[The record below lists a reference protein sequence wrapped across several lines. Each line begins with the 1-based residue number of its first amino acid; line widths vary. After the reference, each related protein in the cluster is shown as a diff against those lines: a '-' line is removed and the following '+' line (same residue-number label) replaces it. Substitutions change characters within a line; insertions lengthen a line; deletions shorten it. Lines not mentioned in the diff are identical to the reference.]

1 MMIIVFSDLYFVV
14 KLWFKYDRYLVFLYK
29 LIGYNFMYMYYWY
42 LNLKK
47 KRKIKYLLK
56 CIIVL

>member
-29 LIGYNFMYMYYWY
+29 LIGYNYMYMYYWY

-47 KRKIKYLLK
+47 RGKLNIYWN
-56 CIIVL
+56 VL